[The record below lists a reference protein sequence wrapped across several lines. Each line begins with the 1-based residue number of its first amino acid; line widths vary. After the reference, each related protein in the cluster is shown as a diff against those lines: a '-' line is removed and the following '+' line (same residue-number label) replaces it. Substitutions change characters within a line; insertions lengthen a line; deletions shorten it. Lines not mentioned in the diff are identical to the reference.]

1 MTHDD
6 SWAKLDVYL
15 DGALAAG
22 ERWAVAVHLNECAE
36 CRQYVAEQARLR
48 EIVRDHV
55 ASVAV
60 PPGLDER
67 LRAALAAEE
76 NTVPLPEPVALPS
89 RRMPRMATLLGPIAA
104 GLLLLIWAF
113 AASQTLTPGPNLPL
127 EVIAAHLVFAQ
138 DTSKLD
144 VAGNAATVESWF
156 RDEAGLSVSVPDI
169 EGYGLSGARLIVVH
183 GQPAAQ
189 VVYRS
194 EPDGIYLS
202 LLRFKDREQEANL
215 AGAEERDGYA
225 VGQQGITSLVT
236 WATGDDR
243 NVLVGEVPEAELR
256 RIADDLAKRLPV
268 LPTVAPLRPR
278 PIPSGEDDQMPSRYM
293 E

>member
-1 MTHDD
+1 MIHDD
-6 SWAKLDVYL
+6 ARARLDEYL

-22 ERWAVAVHLNECAE
+22 ERWAVAAHLNECAA

-55 ASVAV
+55 AAVAV

-104 GLLLLIWAF
+104 GFLVLIWAF
-113 AASQTLTPGPNLPL
+113 ATSQTLTPGLNLQSEL
-127 EVIAAHLVFAQ
+127 IVAHLVFAQ

-144 VAGNAATVESWF
+144 VAGDAATIESWF

-169 EGYGLSGARLIVVH
+169 EGYGLSGARLIVMH

-189 VVYRS
+189 LVYRS
-194 EPDGIYLS
+194 DPDGIYLS
-202 LLRFKDREQEANL
+202 LLRFKDREVNL
-215 AGAEERDGYA
+215 AGIEERNGYA

-243 NVLVGEVPEAELR
+243 TVLVGEAPEAELR
-256 RIADDLAKRLPV
+256 RIAGDLAKRLPV
-268 LPTVAPLRPR
+268 LPTVAPLTPR
-278 PIPSGEDDQMPSRYM
+278 PIQSGGDDSIPSQYIE
-293 E
+293 